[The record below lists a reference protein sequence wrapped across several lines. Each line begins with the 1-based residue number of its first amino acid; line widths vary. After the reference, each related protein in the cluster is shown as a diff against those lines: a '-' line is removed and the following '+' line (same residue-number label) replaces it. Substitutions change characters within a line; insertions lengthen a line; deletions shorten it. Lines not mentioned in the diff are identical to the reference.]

1 LDTPPAKRAKRAE
14 ALQELVHIRPDLK
27 RKAVYFFPRLD
38 KCCYFEGVLMF
49 DATKKKAFVY
59 DAKTD
64 YKFETFSKWIDV
76 LGSRGYFKGKRSALV
91 TVFLE
96 PNPSSPNIASILR
109 VAACIADVLSS
120 IREMAARDGELAGTG
135 IREIEGGVELRFFGQ
150 NGYEVR
156 IHGRTVRDD
165 HLPSPTN
172 KMMRNILDVIDI
184 IRFIFSKKICAGQST
199 KGLSFIHVI

>member
-1 LDTPPAKRAKRAE
+1 
-14 ALQELVHIRPDLK
+14 
-27 RKAVYFFPRLD
+27 
-38 KCCYFEGVLMF
+38 MF

-109 VAACIADVLSS
+109 APDHGQYWKKSVAACIADVLSS
-120 IREMAARDGELAGTG
+120 IREMAARDGELQG
-135 IREIEGGVELRFFGQ
+135 RE
-150 NGYEVR
+150 YE
-156 IHGRTVRDD
+156 
-165 HLPSPTN
+165 
-172 KMMRNILDVIDI
+172 K
-184 IRFIFSKKICAGQST
+184 
-199 KGLSFIHVI
+199 

>member
-1 LDTPPAKRAKRAE
+1 
-14 ALQELVHIRPDLK
+14 
-27 RKAVYFFPRLD
+27 
-38 KCCYFEGVLMF
+38 MF

-109 VAACIADVLSS
+109 LLITDNTGKRAWLHVLRMCFRQSEKWRHETANLQG
-120 IREMAARDGELAGTG
+120 RE
-135 IREIEGGVELRFFGQ
+135 
-150 NGYEVR
+150 YE
-156 IHGRTVRDD
+156 
-165 HLPSPTN
+165 
-172 KMMRNILDVIDI
+172 K
-184 IRFIFSKKICAGQST
+184 
-199 KGLSFIHVI
+199 